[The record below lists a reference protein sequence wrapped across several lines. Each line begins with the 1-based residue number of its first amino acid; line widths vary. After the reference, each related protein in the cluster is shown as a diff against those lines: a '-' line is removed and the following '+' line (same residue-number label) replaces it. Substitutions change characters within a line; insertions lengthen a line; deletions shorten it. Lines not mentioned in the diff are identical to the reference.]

1 MKREIMSTERY
12 EEVLDSL
19 ETDANA
25 FDKLTKGEKQE
36 IRRDGY
42 AMTIAAATNI
52 NNLRFMSKALKQDKT
67 FMCGLIKEVNPLAM
81 TYCYKTWFQNK
92 NFVEFVRESAR
103 EDAKKYNSA
112 RMEKLYNELIDQQI
126 QKSNP
131 MEIEK

>member
-67 FMCGLIKEVNPLAM
+67 FMCGLIKEVNPL
-81 TYCYKTWFQNK
+81 Q
-92 NFVEFVRESAR
+92 
-103 EDAKKYNSA
+103 
-112 RMEKLYNELIDQQI
+112 
-126 QKSNP
+126 
-131 MEIEK
+131 